1 MFEQNNGIVGSLVWL
16 HHVSSQ
22 QSDPSKSASIHVTDK
37 VTFYSHTYL
46 SSLCSLSVCR
56 EQKYPTT
63 WMWSWHHQPQ
73 LHTGRWVTEGLPVCF
88 IAASLGPFN
97 SGQESTDY
105 FYLFCLFFFFIYAPT
120 ASLWLFGVKHT
131 HFKSALLSYFPLRHM
146 VTNIARCWAP
156 SRSGLQHGT
165 PERISL
171 VAVED
176 LRVGL

>member
-1 MFEQNNGIVGSLVWL
+1 MFEQTNRLVGSLVWL

-22 QSDPSKSASIHVTDK
+22 QSDPSKAAWIHVADK
-37 VTFYSHTYL
+37 VIFYSHTYL

-73 LHTGRWVTEGLPVCF
+73 LHTGRWVTERLPVCF

-105 FYLFCLFFFFIYAPT
+105 FYLFYFFVCLFVFSFMLPQLPSDCLGWSTHISNLHFCLISSWDT
-120 ASLWLFGVKHT
+120 RSLT
-131 HFKSALLSYFPLRHM
+131 
-146 VTNIARCWAP
+146 
-156 SRSGLQHGT
+156 
-165 PERISL
+165 
-171 VAVED
+171 
-176 LRVGL
+176 